1 MYLVSVHRAIYRS
14 KDCWFCLSSANVESQ
29 LIISVGENFYCA
41 LAKGPLVQD
50 HVLVIPVEHSPNT
63 LSLPPE
69 CEIDLGRFQ
78 NSLKKYYKNQ
88 GKEVVF
94 FEWVSKRSSHANLQ
108 VKKGSAFRVK
118 VRCIM
123 LDLMNFNSFSPKKKN
138 FNSYFYIR
146 LLEVCLLSAY
156 ACKNSRS
163 LLLL

>member
-1 MYLVSVHRAIYRS
+1 MYLVIVHPDIYRS
-14 KDCWFCLSSANVESQ
+14 KDCWFCLSSANVESH

-63 LSLPPE
+63 LSLAPE

-94 FEWVSKRSSHANLQ
+94 FEWVSKRSTHANLQ
-108 VKKGSAFRVK
+108 VKRFRIL
-118 VRCIM
+118 C
-123 LDLMNFNSFSPKKKN
+123 
-138 FNSYFYIR
+138 
-146 LLEVCLLSAY
+146 
-156 ACKNSRS
+156 
-163 LLLL
+163 